1 MSRNVRVVKHYCN
14 SCGIGWVYAFDSKSQ
29 LKLKC
34 PICRNYVSI
43 VLPNVHQDRI
53 WGVLSKLFS
62 RAWMSI
68 CFIAYVFL
76 RVSLRILIGKRR
88 RNLVMR
94 NLNLDYRR
102 AQGIRYLCLTS
113 YEPYVHRVIR
123 KILERG
129 GAKTFIDIGA
139 HIGIYTLY
147 AHQIMRRRSEHFRI
161 VAVEPHPVSYSVLER
176 KIKGLTNVVLLK
188 EAVYVEDG
196 ETTFYLGS
204 LHRSS
209 SITPT
214 EHHVRAG
221 LVSGEII
228 NIKTVRIDSLIRRL
242 KLERV
247 DLLKMDI
254 EGTEYS
260 ILTDPTLDL
269 SVVENM
275 IVEVHYSYRSKESIE
290 MMRAL
295 AQKGF
300 KIAPLY
306 PDNSSWAYHLL
317 AFRGNMPW

>member
-1 MSRNVRVVKHYCN
+1 MS
-14 SCGIGWVYAFDSKSQ
+14 
-29 LKLKC
+29 
-34 PICRNYVSI
+34 
-43 VLPNVHQDRI
+43 
-53 WGVLSKLFS
+53 
-62 RAWMSI
+62 
-68 CFIAYVFL
+68 
-76 RVSLRILIGKRR
+76 

-102 AQGIRYLCLTS
+102 AQGIRYLCLTF
-113 YEPYVHRVIR
+113 YEPYVLRVIR
-123 KILERG
+123 KILEKG
-129 GAKTFIDIGA
+129 GAKTFTDVGA
-139 HIGIYTLY
+139 HIGIYTLS

-228 NIKTVRIDSLIRRL
+228 NIKTVRIDFLIRRL

-247 DLLKMDI
+247 DLLMMDI
-254 EGTEYS
+254 EGAEYS
-260 ILTDPTLDL
+260 ILTDPTLNL
-269 SVVENM
+269 SVVENTIM
-275 IVEVHYSYRSKESIE
+275 EVHYIYRK
-290 MMRAL
+290 
-295 AQKGF
+295 
-300 KIAPLY
+300 
-306 PDNSSWAYHLL
+306 
-317 AFRGNMPW
+317 

>member
-1 MSRNVRVVKHYCN
+1 
-14 SCGIGWVYAFDSKSQ
+14 
-29 LKLKC
+29 
-34 PICRNYVSI
+34 
-43 VLPNVHQDRI
+43 
-53 WGVLSKLFS
+53 
-62 RAWMSI
+62 
-68 CFIAYVFL
+68 
-76 RVSLRILIGKRR
+76 
-88 RNLVMR
+88 MR

-123 KILERG
+123 KILERP

-147 AHQIMRRRSEHFRI
+147 AHRLMSRRSERFRI
-161 VAVEPHPVSYSVLER
+161 VAVEPHPRSY
-176 KIKGLTNVVLLK
+176 KILWEKVAGLNNVEIVK
-188 EAVYVEDG
+188 EAVYVIDG
-196 ETTFYLGS
+196 ETVFYLGP
-204 LHRSS
+204 LARAS

-214 EHHVRAG
+214 EHHVRLG
-221 LVSGEII
+221 LVSDETMQV
-228 NIKTVRIDSLIRRL
+228 KTVRIDSLIRRL

-247 DLLKMDI
+247 DLLKIDI
-254 EGTEYS
+254 EGAEYI

-275 IVEVHYSYRSKESIE
+275 IVEVHYSYRSKESVEI
-290 MMRAL
+290 MRAL

>member
-1 MSRNVRVVKHYCN
+1 
-14 SCGIGWVYAFDSKSQ
+14 
-29 LKLKC
+29 
-34 PICRNYVSI
+34 
-43 VLPNVHQDRI
+43 
-53 WGVLSKLFS
+53 
-62 RAWMSI
+62 
-68 CFIAYVFL
+68 
-76 RVSLRILIGKRR
+76 
-88 RNLVMR
+88 
-94 NLNLDYRR
+94 
-102 AQGIRYLCLTS
+102 
-113 YEPYVHRVIR
+113 
-123 KILERG
+123 
-129 GAKTFIDIGA
+129 
-139 HIGIYTLY
+139 
-147 AHQIMRRRSEHFRI
+147 MRRRSEHFRI

-254 EGTEYS
+254 EGAEYS

-290 MMRAL
+290 IMRIISWHSVVICR
-295 AQKGF
+295 G
-300 KIAPLY
+300 KIKRIKRLIDQIR
-306 PDNSSWAYHLL
+306 DNSIY
-317 AFRGNMPW
+317 

>member
-1 MSRNVRVVKHYCN
+1 
-14 SCGIGWVYAFDSKSQ
+14 
-29 LKLKC
+29 
-34 PICRNYVSI
+34 
-43 VLPNVHQDRI
+43 
-53 WGVLSKLFS
+53 
-62 RAWMSI
+62 
-68 CFIAYVFL
+68 
-76 RVSLRILIGKRR
+76 
-88 RNLVMR
+88 MR

-123 KILERG
+123 KILERP

-147 AHQIMRRRSEHFRI
+147 AHRLMSRRFEHFRI
-161 VAVEPHPVSYSVLER
+161 VAVEPHPISYSVLER
-176 KIKGLTNVVLLK
+176 KIKGLANVVLLK
-188 EAVYVEDG
+188 EAVYVKDN
-196 ETTFYLGS
+196 ETIFYLGS

-214 EHHVRAG
+214 EHHVRGG
-221 LVSGEII
+221 LLSGEII

-254 EGTEYS
+254 EGAEYI

-275 IVEVHYSYRSKESIE
+275 IVEVHYSYRSKESVEII
-290 MMRAL
+290 RAL

-306 PDNSSWAYHLL
+306 PDNTSWAYHLV
-317 AFRGNMPW
+317 AFRGNLPW